1 MPDKSS
7 KLVTLLFVLFFAIV
21 LPAGHLMGIV
31 SINTISLWGRYC
43 CFAIA
48 ALGIDLIWGYTGI
61 MSMCQAFF
69 FCLGGYCMG
78 MHLLLKATAL
88 QGQQLPDFMVWN
100 NITTLPAFWQPFHGF
115 VPATVLALL
124 VPAVIAFIIGFF
136 VFKSRIKGV
145 YMAIIT
151 QALALGMYLLFL
163 RNETKL
169 GGTNG
174 LTNFKT
180 LLGFDLSSPATKLGL
195 YFAAVVMLILS
206 YALCRKIVGS
216 KFGKVLQA
224 IRDSEPRVGY
234 TAYRVLH
241 YKLAVF
247 VVAAVLAG
255 LAGMLYVPQT
265 GIITPGRMSV
275 TSSVEMLM
283 WVALGGRGK
292 LKGAV
297 IGALLV
303 NCLYSFCTSLF
314 PEGWLFVLGALY
326 VLTVLYF
333 DKGFVGLFDFA
344 SLRGPRRGLRAAG
357 PKQSPEWQEIASSPH
372 PLSSA
377 APRNDGARVNQSPI
391 N

>member
-21 LPAGHLMGIV
+21 LPAGHLLGIV

-88 QGQQLPDFMVWN
+88 QGQELPDFMIWN
-100 NITTLPAFWQPFHGF
+100 NFSSLPAFWQPFHGF
-115 VPATVLALL
+115 VPAVLLALL
-124 VPAVIAFIIGFF
+124 VPAGIAFIIGFF
-136 VFKSRIKGV
+136 VFRSRIKGV

-180 LLGFDLSSPATKLGL
+180 VLGFDLSSSATKLGL
-195 YFAAVVMLILS
+195 YFAAVVMLCIS
-206 YALCRKIVGS
+206 YILCRKIVNS

-283 WVALGGRGK
+283 WVALGGRGR
-292 LKGAV
+292 LKGAI

-303 NCLYSFCTSLF
+303 NCLYSLCTSLF
-314 PEGWLFVLGALY
+314 PEGWLFVLGILY
-326 VLTVLYF
+326 ILTVLYF
-333 DKGFVGLFDFA
+333 DKGFTGLFDKLSTLLHSRRKA
-344 SLRGPRRGLRAAG
+344 VVESPTISGSSSPSLRGAAR
-357 PKQSPEWQEIASSPH
+357 
-372 PLSSA
+372 LSAERDEAIS
-377 APRNDGARVNQSPI
+377 
-391 N
+391 

>member
-1 MPDKSS
+1 MPVKSS

-21 LPAGHLMGIV
+21 LPAGHLLGIV

-88 QGQQLPDFMVWN
+88 QGQALPDFMVWN
-100 NITTLPAFWQPFHGF
+100 NFTSLPAFWQPFQGF
-115 VPATVLALL
+115 VPAVLLALI
-124 VPAVIAFIIGFF
+124 VPAAVAFVIGFF

-151 QALALGMYLLFL
+151 QALAMAMYLLFL

-180 LLGFDLSSPATKLGL
+180 LLGFNLSSPATKLGL
-195 YFAAVVMLILS
+195 YLAAVGLLCLS
-206 YALCRKIVGS
+206 YAVCHKIVHS

-241 YKLAVF
+241 YKLAIF

-303 NCLYSFCTSLF
+303 NCLYSFCTSVF
-314 PEGWLFVLGALY
+314 PEGWLFVLGLLY
-326 VLTVLYF
+326 VLTVLYS
-333 DKGFVGLFDFA
+333 DKGFIGLFSTRFP
-344 SLRGPRRGLRAAG
+344 SLRGALQGKAGSAKVTSLRGHKAEAI
-357 PKQSPEWQEIASSPH
+357 S
-372 PLSSA
+372 
-377 APRNDGARVNQSPI
+377 RVTEP
-391 N
+391 

>member
-21 LPAGHLMGIV
+21 LPAGHLLGIV

-88 QGQQLPDFMVWN
+88 QGQELPDFMVWN
-100 NITTLPAFWQPFHGF
+100 NFTALPAFWQPFHGF
-115 VPATVLALL
+115 VPAVLLALL

-136 VFKSRIKGV
+136 VFRSRIKGV

-180 LLGFDLSSPATKLGL
+180 VLGFDLSSAATKLGL
-195 YFAAVVMLILS
+195 YFAAVVMLCVS
-206 YALCRKIVGS
+206 YILCRKIVSS

-283 WVALGGRGK
+283 WVALGGRGR
-292 LKGAV
+292 LKGAI

-303 NCLYSFCTSLF
+303 NCLYSLCTSLF
-314 PEGWLFVLGALY
+314 PEGWLFVLGILY
-326 VLTVLYF
+326 ILTVLYF
-333 DKGFVGLFDFA
+333 DKGFTGLFDKLSTLLRSRRKA
-344 SLRGPRRGLRAAG
+344 VVESPAISGSPSSSSQVAEEKTRVSLPV
-357 PKQSPEWQEIASSPH
+357 IARS
-372 PLSSA
+372 
-377 APRNDGARVNQSPI
+377 NGED
-391 N
+391 

>member
-1 MPDKSS
+1 MLKAKSSS
-7 KLVTLLFVLFFAIV
+7 KLATLLFVLFFAV
-21 LPAGHLMGIV
+21 ALPAGHWLGIV
-31 SINTISLWGRYC
+31 SVNTISLWGRYF

-48 ALGIDLIWGYTGI
+48 ALGIDLVWGYTGI

-88 QGQQLPDFMVWN
+88 QGQELPAFMVWN
-100 NITTLPAFWQPFHGF
+100 NITELPFFWQPFNGF
-115 VPATVLALL
+115 VPALLLSLL
-124 VPAVIAFIIGFF
+124 VPAVVAFVIGYF

-151 QALALGMYLLFL
+151 QALALAMYLLFL

-180 LLGFDLSSPATKLGL
+180 LLGLDLYAPGVKVGL
-195 YFAAVVMLILS
+195 YFVAFGMLCLA
-206 YALCRKIVGS
+206 YVACRKIVGS
-216 KFGKVLQA
+216 KFGKILQA

-247 VVAAVLAG
+247 VAAAVLAG
-255 LAGMLYVPQT
+255 VAGMLYVPQT
-265 GIITPGRMSV
+265 GIITPGRMDV
-275 TSSVEMLM
+275 KASVEMLM
-283 WVALGGRGK
+283 WVALGGRGR
-292 LKGAV
+292 LKGAI

-314 PEGWLFVLGALY
+314 PEGWLFILGLLY

-333 DKGFVGLFDFA
+333 DKGFLGLLELLFKA
-344 SLRGPRRGLRAAG
+344 KRLKIAESI
-357 PKQSPEWQEIASSPH
+357 KQKAKSHQGGYKYS
-372 PLSSA
+372 
-377 APRNDGARVNQSPI
+377 RQ
-391 N
+391 

>member
-1 MPDKSS
+1 
-7 KLVTLLFVLFFAIV
+7 
-21 LPAGHLMGIV
+21 
-31 SINTISLWGRYC
+31 
-43 CFAIA
+43 
-48 ALGIDLIWGYTGI
+48 
-61 MSMCQAFF
+61 
-69 FCLGGYCMG
+69 
-78 MHLLLKATAL
+78 
-88 QGQQLPDFMVWN
+88 MVWN
-100 NITTLPAFWQPFHGF
+100 NFSSLPAIWQPFHSF
-115 VPATVLALL
+115 VPAVVLALL
-124 VPAVIAFIIGFF
+124 VPAVIAFVIGFF
-136 VFKSRIKGV
+136 VFRSRIKGV

-180 LLGFDLSSPATKLGL
+180 VLGFDLSAPATKLGL
-195 YFAAVVMLILS
+195 YFAAVAMLCIS
-206 YALCRKIVGS
+206 YILCRKIVSS

-283 WVALGGRGK
+283 WVALGGRGR

-314 PEGWLFVLGALY
+314 PEGWLFVLGILY
-326 VLTVLYF
+326 ILTVLYF
-333 DKGFVGLFDFA
+333 DKGFTGLFDKLSA
-344 SLRGPRRGLRAAG
+344 LLRSRRKTTRVSF
-357 PKQSPEWQEIASSPH
+357 PVIARSSEGKRGQRDEAI
-372 PLSSA
+372 SSH
-377 APRNDGARVNQSPI
+377 NL
-391 N
+391 

>member
-1 MPDKSS
+1 MY
-7 KLVTLLFVLFFAIV
+7 LLFILFFVVV
-21 LPAGHLMGIV
+21 LPAGNLLGIV

-48 ALGIDLIWGYTGI
+48 ALGIDLIWGYAGI

-88 QGQQLPDFMVWN
+88 QGQALPDFMVWN
-100 NITTLPAFWQPFHGF
+100 NITSLPWFWQPFHGF
-115 VPATVLALL
+115 VPALVLSLL
-124 VPAVIAFIIGFF
+124 VPAIIAFVIGFF
-136 VFKSRIKGV
+136 IFRSKIKGV

-151 QALALGMYLLFL
+151 QALTLGMYLLFL

-180 LLGFDLSSPATKLGL
+180 LLGFDLSSPTVKLGMYL
-195 YFAAVVMLILS
+195 VAVCLLCIA
-206 YALCRKIVGS
+206 YAICQWMVGA

-224 IRDSEPRVGY
+224 IRDSESRIGY
-234 TAYRVLH
+234 TAYRVVN

-247 VVAAVLAG
+247 VVAAILGG

-265 GIITPGRMSV
+265 GIITPGRLSV
-275 TSSVEMLM
+275 TASVEMLM

-292 LKGAV
+292 LRGAV
-297 IGALLV
+297 IGALAV
-303 NCLYSFCTSLF
+303 NCLYSFCTSVF
-314 PEGWLFVLGALY
+314 PEGWLFILGLLY

-333 DKGFVGLFDFA
+333 DKGFLGLFDSKFKVHVTG
-344 SLRGPRRGLRAAG
+344 S
-357 PKQSPEWQEIASSPH
+357 K
-372 PLSSA
+372 
-377 APRNDGARVNQSPI
+377 
-391 N
+391 

>member
-21 LPAGHLMGIV
+21 LPAGHLLGIV

-88 QGQQLPDFMVWN
+88 QGQELPDFMIWN
-100 NITTLPAFWQPFHGF
+100 NFSSLPAFWQPFHGF
-115 VPATVLALL
+115 VPAVLLALL

-136 VFKSRIKGV
+136 VFRSRIKGV

-180 LLGFDLSSPATKLGL
+180 VLGFDLSSSATKLGL
-195 YFAAVVMLILS
+195 YFAAVVMLCVS
-206 YALCRKIVGS
+206 YILCRKIVNS

-283 WVALGGRGK
+283 WVALGGRGR
-292 LKGAV
+292 LKGAI

-303 NCLYSFCTSLF
+303 NCLYSLCTSLF
-314 PEGWLFVLGALY
+314 PEGWLFVLGILY
-326 VLTVLYF
+326 ILTVLYF
-333 DKGFVGLFDFA
+333 DKGFTGLFDKLSA
-344 SLRGPRRGLRAAG
+344 LLRSRRKAVVESPAISGSSSPSLRGAAR
-357 PKQSPEWQEIASSPH
+357 
-372 PLSSA
+372 LSAERDEAIS
-377 APRNDGARVNQSPI
+377 
-391 N
+391 